1 MENSTMSMKEKVMNM
16 MTMKMEELVSE
27 CEQAKLKFA
36 DIMLD
41 DNADY
46 RCKDSRRLKCTN
58 IEAQMDLLQS
68 MMDKISNMTCE
79 VMLPPMAR
87 IFLVLKY
94 SINLS
99 GLLFV
104 SIHLHKILI

>member
-1 MENSTMSMKEKVMNM
+1 MENTTMSMKEKVMDM
-16 MTMKMEELVSE
+16 MSMKMEELTSE
-27 CEQAKLKFA
+27 RDQAKLKFA

-58 IEAQMDLLQS
+58 IEAQMNLLQS
-68 MMDKISNMTCE
+68 MMDKVASMTTE

-87 IFLVLKY
+87 I
-94 SINLS
+94 
-99 GLLFV
+99 
-104 SIHLHKILI
+104 

>member
-16 MTMKMEELVSE
+16 MTMKMEELVAE

-46 RCKDSRRLKCTN
+46 ICRDSRRLKCTN
-58 IEAQMDLLQS
+58 LGAQVELLQS
-68 MMDKISNMTCE
+68 MMDKVSEMTCE
-79 VMLPPMAR
+79 VMLPPVAR
-87 IFLVLKY
+87 I
-94 SINLS
+94 
-99 GLLFV
+99 
-104 SIHLHKILI
+104 

>member
-16 MTMKMEELVSE
+16 MTMKMEELTAE

-46 RCKDSRRLKCTN
+46 RC
-58 IEAQMDLLQS
+58 
-68 MMDKISNMTCE
+68 
-79 VMLPPMAR
+79 
-87 IFLVLKY
+87 
-94 SINLS
+94 
-99 GLLFV
+99 
-104 SIHLHKILI
+104 

>member
-16 MTMKMEELVSE
+16 MTMKMEELTAE

-68 MMDKISNMTCE
+68 MIRFWN
-79 VMLPPMAR
+79 
-87 IFLVLKY
+87 LVLNKASSERLPLVY
-94 SINLS
+94 SSNIGFSFEFL
-99 GLLFV
+99 
-104 SIHLHKILI
+104 

>member
-1 MENSTMSMKEKVMNM
+1 MSTSLQIKQIHTLKNILGLDDDLYRENSTMSMKEKVMNM
-16 MTMKMEELVSE
+16 MTMKMEELVAE

-87 IFLVLKY
+87 I
-94 SINLS
+94 
-99 GLLFV
+99 
-104 SIHLHKILI
+104 

>member
-1 MENSTMSMKEKVMNM
+1 MYRFISSLSQYFVIVKTQPVASVNNFIV
-16 MTMKMEELVSE
+16 
-27 CEQAKLKFA
+27 A

-87 IFLVLKY
+87 I
-94 SINLS
+94 
-99 GLLFV
+99 
-104 SIHLHKILI
+104 